1 MRLFFITSTCIVL
14 IGKVLPK
21 NCTSQEFQCQNGK
34 CIPQK
39 WKCDHDDDCGDKSDE
54 ICCRLTTALT
64 LVMAIN
70 PRVLLKSL
78 LY

>member
-1 MRLFFITSTCIVL
+1 MTKLCFKTIIVL
-14 IGKVLPK
+14 IGTVLTK

-54 ICCRLTTALT
+54 ICCRWPAYST
-64 LVMAIN
+64 N
-70 PRVLLKSL
+70 GSKGCH
-78 LY
+78 